1 MISKVRKSTC
11 VTITY
16 INVAMVDNAIWQICV
31 YGLCVVVV
39 IAVML
44 GVPPLLGE
52 RHWRKPERRSESAT
66 GVPYECGIRPTG
78 NAQVRPP
85 VQYYLIA
92 MFFVIF
98 DVEAAYL
105 YAWAVA
111 VPETGWL
118 GFIEVTIFVSILLA
132 SLAYL
137 WLTGALDWHARSQR
151 PLARHQQKP
160 HMDKGAELY
169 NDRVA

>member
-1 MISKVRKSTC
+1 
-11 VTITY
+11 
-16 INVAMVDNAIWQICV
+16 MVDEAVWQICI
-31 YGLCVVVV
+31 YGICVGVV

-52 RHWRKPERRSESAT
+52 RHWRKPERQFERAT
-66 GVPYECGIRPTG
+66 GVPYESGIRPTG

-118 GFIEVTIFVSILLA
+118 GFIEVSIFVSILLA

-137 WLTGALDWHARSQR
+137 WLTGALNWNVQYQR
-151 PLARHQQKP
+151 PPVRQVQKTP
-160 HMDKGAELY
+160 IKERYD
-169 NDRVA
+169 DRVA

>member
-1 MISKVRKSTC
+1 
-11 VTITY
+11 
-16 INVAMVDNAIWQICV
+16 MVDDPIWQICV
-31 YGLCVVVV
+31 YGICVGVV

-44 GVPPLLGE
+44 GLPPLLGE
-52 RHWRKPERRSESAT
+52 RYWRKPERRLESAT
-66 GVPYECGIRPTG
+66 AIPYECGIRPTG
-78 NAQVRPP
+78 SAQVRPP

-137 WLTGALDWHARSQR
+137 WLTGALDWHARIQR
-151 PLARHQQKP
+151 PRVSHQQVP
-160 HMDKGAELY
+160 HMKKTTELY
-169 NDRVA
+169 DDRVA

>member
-1 MISKVRKSTC
+1 ML
-11 VTITY
+11 
-16 INVAMVDNAIWQICV
+16 DDPIWQICI
-31 YGLCVVVV
+31 YGLCVGVV

-44 GVPPLLGE
+44 GLPPLLGE
-52 RHWRKPERRSESAT
+52 RHWRKHDRRTESAT
-66 GVPYECGIRPTG
+66 AIPYECGIRPTG

-105 YAWAVA
+105 YTWAIA
-111 VPETGWL
+111 VQETGWL
-118 GFIEVTIFVSILLA
+118 GFIEVTIFVTILLA

-137 WLTGALDWHARSQR
+137 WLTGALDWHAQSQR
-151 PLARHQQKP
+151 PRARHQQKP
-160 HMDKGAELY
+160 RIQQSTEFYD
-169 NDRVA
+169 DRVA

>member
-1 MISKVRKSTC
+1 MLDDPILQIS
-11 VTITY
+11 I
-16 INVAMVDNAIWQICV
+16 
-31 YGLCVVVV
+31 YGLCVGVV

-44 GVPPLLGE
+44 GLPPLLGE
-52 RHWRKPERRSESAT
+52 RHWRKHDRRTESAT
-66 GVPYECGIRPTG
+66 AIPYECGIRPTG

-105 YAWAVA
+105 YTWAVA

-118 GFIEVTIFVSILLA
+118 GFIEVTIFVTILLA
-132 SLAYL
+132 SLVYL
-137 WLTGALDWHARSQR
+137 WLTGALDWHAQSQR
-151 PLARHQQKP
+151 PRVRRQQKP
-160 HMDKGAELY
+160 RIKQSTEFYD
-169 NDRVA
+169 DRVA

>member
-1 MISKVRKSTC
+1 M
-11 VTITY
+11 
-16 INVAMVDNAIWQICV
+16 DDPIWQLCV
-31 YGLCVVVV
+31 YGLCVGVV

-44 GVPPLLGE
+44 GLPPLLGE
-52 RHWRKPERRSESAT
+52 RHWRKSERRSERAT
-66 GVPYECGIRPTG
+66 VVPYECGIRPTG
-78 NAQVRPP
+78 PAQVRPP

-118 GFIEVTIFVSILLA
+118 GFIEVTIFVAILLA

-137 WLTGALDWHARSQR
+137 WLTGALDWHAQSQR
-151 PLARHQQKP
+151 RRVRQQP
-160 HMDKGAELY
+160 TPRVNESTEVYH
-169 NDRVA
+169 DRVA

>member
-1 MISKVRKSTC
+1 
-11 VTITY
+11 
-16 INVAMVDNAIWQICV
+16 MVDDAIWQICI
-31 YGLCVVVV
+31 YGLCVGVV

-44 GVPPLLGE
+44 GLPPLLGE
-52 RHWRKPERRSESAT
+52 RHWKKAERRSESAT

-118 GFIEVTIFVSILLA
+118 GFIEVTIFVAILLA

-137 WLTGALDWHARSQR
+137 WLTGALDWHAQSQR
-151 PLARHQQKP
+151 PKVRHRQKQN
-160 HMDKGAELY
+160 MQESKELY
-169 NDRVA
+169 DDRVA

>member
-1 MISKVRKSTC
+1 
-11 VTITY
+11 
-16 INVAMVDNAIWQICV
+16 MVDDAVWQICV
-31 YGLCVVVV
+31 YGLCVGVV
-39 IAVML
+39 IAIML
-44 GVPPLLGE
+44 GLPPLLGE
-52 RHWRKPERRSESAT
+52 RHWRKPDRRSESAT
-66 GVPYECGIRPTG
+66 AIPYECGIRPTG
-78 NAQVRPP
+78 SAQVRPP

-118 GFIEVTIFVSILLA
+118 GFIEVTIFVAILLA

-137 WLTGALDWHARSQR
+137 WLTGALDWHAHSQHSR
-151 PLARHQQKP
+151 VRHQQKLP
-160 HMDKGAELY
+160 MSKATEFSD
-169 NDRVA
+169 DRVA

>member
-1 MISKVRKSTC
+1 
-11 VTITY
+11 
-16 INVAMVDNAIWQICV
+16 MVDDAIWQICV
-31 YGLCVVVV
+31 YGACVGLV

-44 GVPPLLGE
+44 GLPPLLGE
-52 RHWRKPERRSESAT
+52 RYWRKPERQSESAT
-66 GVPYECGIRPTG
+66 AIPYECGIRPTG

-111 VPETGWL
+111 VLETGWL

-151 PLARHQQKP
+151 PRVRRQQNP
-160 HMDKGAELY
+160 HIHTATELY
-169 NDRVA
+169 DDRVA

>member
-1 MISKVRKSTC
+1 
-11 VTITY
+11 
-16 INVAMVDNAIWQICV
+16 MVDEAIWQICV
-31 YGLCVVVV
+31 YGFCVALV
-39 IAVML
+39 IAIML
-44 GVPPLLGE
+44 GLPPLLGE

-66 GVPYECGIRPTG
+66 AIPYECGIRPTG
-78 NAQVRPP
+78 SAQVRPP

-137 WLTGALDWHARSQR
+137 WLTGALDWHSRSQR
-151 PLARHQQKP
+151 PRVRHQQNP
-160 HMDKGAELY
+160 HIHTATGPYD
-169 NDRVA
+169 DRVA

>member
-1 MISKVRKSTC
+1 
-11 VTITY
+11 
-16 INVAMVDNAIWQICV
+16 MVDDAIWQICV
-31 YGLCVVVV
+31 YGLCVGLV

-44 GVPPLLGE
+44 GLPPLLGE
-52 RHWRKPERRSESAT
+52 RHWKKSERRSERAT
-66 GVPYECGIRPTG
+66 AVPYESGIRPTG
-78 NAQVRPP
+78 GAQVRPP

-111 VPETGWL
+111 VPEAGWL
-118 GFIEVTIFVSILLA
+118 GFIEVSIFVVILLA

-137 WLTGALDWHARSQR
+137 WLTGALDWNAQYQR
-151 PLARHQQKP
+151 PPVRQVHPTPRKEQR
-160 HMDKGAELY
+160 D
-169 NDRVA
+169 DRVA

>member
-1 MISKVRKSTC
+1 
-11 VTITY
+11 
-16 INVAMVDNAIWQICV
+16 MVDESIWQICV
-31 YGLCVVVV
+31 YGLCVGVV

-44 GVPPLLGE
+44 GLPPLLGE
-52 RHWRKPERRSESAT
+52 RYWRKAERRFESAT
-66 GVPYECGIRPTG
+66 GIPYECGIRPTG

-118 GFIEVTIFVSILLA
+118 GFIEVTIFVAVLLV

-137 WLTGALDWHARSQR
+137 WLTGALDWHAHSQR
-151 PLARHQQKP
+151 PRVRYRQKP
-160 HMDKGAELY
+160 HINKSTELY

>member
-1 MISKVRKSTC
+1 MLQ
-11 VTITY
+11 
-16 INVAMVDNAIWQICV
+16 DPIWQICI
-31 YGLCVVVV
+31 YGLAVGFV
-39 IAVML
+39 ILVML
-44 GVPPLLGE
+44 GLPPLLGE
-52 RHWRKPERRSESAT
+52 RHWKKSERRSESAT
-66 GVPYECGIRPTG
+66 AIPYESGIRPTG
-78 NAQVRPP
+78 SAQVRPP

-118 GFIEVTIFVSILLA
+118 GFVEVTIFVAILLA

-137 WLTGALDWHARSQR
+137 WLTGALDWNAQYQR
-151 PLARHQQKP
+151 PPVRHRQKP
-160 HMDKGAELY
+160 HMKESKELY
-169 NDRVA
+169 DDRVA

>member
-1 MISKVRKSTC
+1 MSKRTC

-16 INVAMVDNAIWQICV
+16 IIIAMVDDAIWQICV
-31 YGLCVVVV
+31 YGLCVGVV

-44 GVPPLLGE
+44 GLPPLLGE
-52 RHWRKPERRSESAT
+52 WHWRKPERRSESAT
-66 GVPYECGIRPTG
+66 AIPYECGIRPTG
-78 NAQVRPP
+78 SAQVRPP

-137 WLTGALDWHARSQR
+137 WLTGALDWHAHSQR
-151 PLARHQQKP
+151 RRVTHQQKP
-160 HMDKGAELY
+160 QMHTSTELY

>member
-1 MISKVRKSTC
+1 MI
-11 VTITY
+11 
-16 INVAMVDNAIWQICV
+16 DDAIVQICV
-31 YGLCVVVV
+31 YALCVGVV

-44 GVPPLLGE
+44 GLPPLLGE
-52 RHWRKPERRSESAT
+52 RHWRKTDRQSESAT
-66 GVPYECGIRPTG
+66 GIPYECGIRPTG
-78 NAQVRPP
+78 SAQVRPP

-98 DVEAAYL
+98 DVEAVYL

-118 GFIEVTIFVSILLA
+118 GFAEVTIFAAILLA

-137 WLTGALDWHARSQR
+137 WLTGALDWHAQSQR
-151 PLARHQQKP
+151 PRVRHEQKP
-160 HMDKGAELY
+160 RMKESTEFYD
-169 NDRVA
+169 DRVA

>member
-1 MISKVRKSTC
+1 
-11 VTITY
+11 
-16 INVAMVDNAIWQICV
+16 MVDDAILQICV
-31 YGLCVVVV
+31 YALCVGVV

-44 GVPPLLGE
+44 GLPPLLGE
-52 RHWRKPERRSESAT
+52 RHWKKAERRSDSAT
-66 GVPYECGIRPTG
+66 AIPYECGIRPTG
-78 NAQVRPP
+78 SAQVRPP

-98 DVEAAYL
+98 DVEAVYL

-118 GFIEVTIFVSILLA
+118 GFVEVTIFVAILLA

-137 WLTGALDWHARSQR
+137 WLTGALDWHAQSQR
-151 PLARHQQKP
+151 PQLRRRQKP
-160 HMDKGAELY
+160 SLQESQEFYD
-169 NDRVA
+169 DRVA

>member
-1 MISKVRKSTC
+1 
-11 VTITY
+11 
-16 INVAMVDNAIWQICV
+16 MVDDAILQICV
-31 YGLCVVVV
+31 YGLCVGVV

-44 GVPPLLGE
+44 GLPPLLGE
-52 RHWRKPERRSESAT
+52 RHWKKSDRRSESGTAI
-66 GVPYECGIRPTG
+66 PYECGIRPTG
-78 NAQVRPP
+78 SAQVRPP

-98 DVEAAYL
+98 DVEAVYL

-118 GFIEVTIFVSILLA
+118 GFVEVTIFVAILLA

-137 WLTGALDWHARSQR
+137 WLTGALDWHAQSQR
-151 PLARHQQKP
+151 PRVRRQQTPRMKESA
-160 HMDKGAELY
+160 GLY
-169 NDRVA
+169 DDRVA

>member
-1 MISKVRKSTC
+1 MLDDPILQIS
-11 VTITY
+11 I
-16 INVAMVDNAIWQICV
+16 
-31 YGLCVVVV
+31 YGLCVGVV

-44 GVPPLLGE
+44 GLPPLLGE
-52 RHWRKPERRSESAT
+52 RHWRKHDRRTESAT
-66 GVPYECGIRPTG
+66 AIPYECGIRPTG

-105 YAWAVA
+105 YTWAVA

-118 GFIEVTIFVSILLA
+118 GFIEVTIFVTILLA

-137 WLTGALDWHARSQR
+137 WLTGALDWHAQSQR
-151 PLARHQQKP
+151 PRARHQQK
-160 HMDKGAELY
+160 HRIQQSTEFYD
-169 NDRVA
+169 DRVA

>member
-1 MISKVRKSTC
+1 
-11 VTITY
+11 
-16 INVAMVDNAIWQICV
+16 MVDDSIWQICV
-31 YGLCVVVV
+31 YGICVGVV

-44 GVPPLLGE
+44 GLPPLLGE

-66 GVPYECGIRPTG
+66 DIPYECGIRPTG
-78 NAQVRPP
+78 SAQVRPP

-137 WLTGALDWHARSQR
+137 WLTGALDWHVRSKR
-151 PLARHQQKP
+151 SLAHHRQKL
-160 HMDKGAELY
+160 HMGKGAELY

>member
-1 MISKVRKSTC
+1 
-11 VTITY
+11 
-16 INVAMVDNAIWQICV
+16 
-31 YGLCVVVV
+31 
-39 IAVML
+39 ML
-44 GVPPLLGE
+44 GLPPLLGE
-52 RHWRKPERRSESAT
+52 RYWRKPERRSESAT
-66 GVPYECGIRPTG
+66 AIPYECGIRPTG
-78 NAQVRPP
+78 SAQVRPP

-137 WLTGALDWHARSQR
+137 WLTGALDWHAYSRR
-151 PLARHQQKP
+151 PKVSRRQEPSVNQST
-160 HMDKGAELY
+160 ELY

>member
-1 MISKVRKSTC
+1 
-11 VTITY
+11 
-16 INVAMVDNAIWQICV
+16 MVDDAILQICV
-31 YGLCVVVV
+31 YGLCVGVV

-44 GVPPLLGE
+44 GLPPLLGE
-52 RHWRKPERRSESAT
+52 RHWKKADRRSESGTAT
-66 GVPYECGIRPTG
+66 PYECGIRPTG
-78 NAQVRPP
+78 SAQVRPP

-98 DVEAAYL
+98 DVEAVYL

-118 GFIEVTIFVSILLA
+118 GFMEVTIFVCILLA

-137 WLTGALDWHARSQR
+137 WLTGALDWHTQSHRPPARQR
-151 PLARHQQKP
+151 GTPQTAKIKEFY
-160 HMDKGAELY
+160 D
-169 NDRVA
+169 DRVA

>member
-1 MISKVRKSTC
+1 
-11 VTITY
+11 
-16 INVAMVDNAIWQICV
+16 MVDDAIWQICV
-31 YGLCVVVV
+31 YGICVGVV

-44 GVPPLLGE
+44 GLPPLLGE

-66 GVPYECGIRPTG
+66 AIPYECGIRPTG

-137 WLTGALDWHARSQR
+137 WLTGALDWHARSTR
-151 PLARHQQKP
+151 PLTRHRQKS

>member
-1 MISKVRKSTC
+1 
-11 VTITY
+11 
-16 INVAMVDNAIWQICV
+16 
-31 YGLCVVVV
+31 
-39 IAVML
+39 
-44 GVPPLLGE
+44 
-52 RHWRKPERRSESAT
+52 
-66 GVPYECGIRPTG
+66 
-78 NAQVRPP
+78 

-118 GFIEVTIFVSILLA
+118 GFIEVTIFVAILLA

-137 WLTGALDWHARSQR
+137 WLTGALDWHAQSQR
-151 PLARHQQKP
+151 PKVRHRQKQN
-160 HMDKGAELY
+160 MQESKELY
-169 NDRVA
+169 DDRVA

>member
-1 MISKVRKSTC
+1 MPQDPIL
-11 VTITY
+11 
-16 INVAMVDNAIWQICV
+16 QICI
-31 YGLCVVVV
+31 YGLAVGFV
-39 IAVML
+39 ILVML
-44 GVPPLLGE
+44 GLPPLLGE
-52 RHWRKPERRSESAT
+52 RHWKKPERRSERAT
-66 GVPYECGIRPTG
+66 CIPYESGIQPTG

-118 GFIEVTIFVSILLA
+118 GFIEVTIFVAVLLV

-137 WLTGALDWHARSQR
+137 WLTGALDWHAHSQR
-151 PLARHQQKP
+151 PRVRYRQKP
-160 HMDKGAELY
+160 HINKSTELY